1 LQGFI
6 KKSRDAISLDAR
18 DLEKN
23 YRTNKT
29 LPPICADATRISV
42 LIRVISVITENAAG

>member
-18 DLEKN
+18 DLGEELQ
-23 YRTNKT
+23 NKQNPT
-29 LPPICADATRISV
+29 ADLRGCHADISADQSGHYGKCS
-42 LIRVISVITENAAG
+42 RG